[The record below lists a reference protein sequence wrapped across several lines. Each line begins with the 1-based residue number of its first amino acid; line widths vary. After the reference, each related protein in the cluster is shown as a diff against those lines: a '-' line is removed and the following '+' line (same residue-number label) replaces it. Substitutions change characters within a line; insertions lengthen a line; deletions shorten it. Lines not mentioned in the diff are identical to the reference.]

1 MYVKEILVLPETDQK
16 DKNLEFHCIKI
27 STIQFLCVKNT
38 IFFRKQNFLQIYITF
53 EKVFFRDYW
62 KFHKPMKY
70 HNIIFTKIKEYMIY
84 LMHIS

>member
-38 IFFRKQNFLQIYITF
+38 IFFQRAEFSVDIY
-53 EKVFFRDYW
+53 
-62 KFHKPMKY
+62 
-70 HNIIFTKIKEYMIY
+70 NI
-84 LMHIS
+84 

>member
-1 MYVKEILVLPETDQK
+1 MSIEILVLPETDQK
-16 DKNLEFHCIKI
+16 DKNLEFHRIKI
-27 STIQFLCVKNT
+27 NTISFLCVKNT
-38 IFFRKQNFLQIYITF
+38 IFFREQIYTTF